1 MSNIRLRFS
10 SNESPFFFDIL
21 QAPINPNVPKFK
33 IDEFHSSYKF
43 CAIFSKIKI
52 QRDEGSDEYEPCERA
67 LFEFTL
73 TWLYFTSI
81 EYSSCNASLRSYIS
95 FFGIEF

>member
-10 SNESPFFFDIL
+10 SNESPFFFDIFPA
-21 QAPINPNVPKFK
+21 QINPKVPKFK

-43 CAIFSKIKI
+43 CAMVSKIKI

-81 EYSSCNASLRSYIS
+81 EYSCCTVYLRSYIL
-95 FFGIEF
+95 FFGI